1 MTTPQEI
8 WSVRLQREI
17 LALTTPPTP
26 TPDDKDVVEGKD
38 DTEPNSDDA
47 SSPVVSG
54 EAPPPTGASG
64 NNSAAK
70 NANSTIGILPPFLS
84 VEKHDMDIE
93 NGICKIWFEVEVPSA
108 VVVVHHQSN
117 DAQKDDCHD
126 VNAAD
131 SSERTPSPVPPSDA
145 ATSPL
150 KPTKTPNDV
159 SLADEPPTEPGPTPT
174 PSPAAPPAP
183 AAITILIDA
192 SLPRPNPTHSDPR
205 RSQPATSVNTYPFSK
220 PTAILYSGAVHLP
233 AGSTL
238 RDGDD
243 VNIDC
248 DWTPSLHLRDA
259 ALNVALKLREG
270 IRKNEPIHRDEEDDE
285 MEKDIRIMGEALSQ
299 GVSQGTQK
307 MKSFFQSV
315 KDKAV
320 AVADELDKAV
330 IAEKEDRLR
339 KQTAMKKDGGKKANV
354 GKVVDGSNVEIGD
367 VINLAM
373 NPWCQAVGMH
383 PCKAIRRPQF
393 VEAALK
399 SANANKKG
407 KEVAGSGV
415 SATGSFFQTF
425 RQNAKS
431 LVEESFLMLTPD
443 HILEITCNKFSV
455 ATATVTYA
463 IPVSSLA
470 KLKFRRQESISLFFR
485 QAPDDPAIYLCD
497 TSADAVKE
505 LQGILKKYGVK
516 GKHTN
521 ATMQRC
527 VKTAIE
533 MIDEI
538 QAREIELEIAGE
550 MQNRRVMV
558 ENIMDLYRQ
567 AAEKLELA
575 GDVRHE
581 EVMVHMH
588 EFLAKPVV
596 AEILDSKSAETGYY
610 QKSDEPVPDGEIL
623 DSLDG
628 EKGEES
634 AGQESDDFH
643 RAMQAA
649 EDMLKDAHDDL
660 QELGIDDEVDAEVNL
675 DDKLGLDDLNVAGS
689 EDLDVVSEFEDM
701 LKDADKELAEL
712 MGS

>member
-1 MTTPQEI
+1 M
-8 WSVRLQREI
+8 
-17 LALTTPPTP
+17 
-26 TPDDKDVVEGKD
+26 
-38 DTEPNSDDA
+38 
-47 SSPVVSG
+47 
-54 EAPPPTGASG
+54 
-64 NNSAAK
+64 
-70 NANSTIGILPPFLS
+70 
-84 VEKHDMDIE
+84 
-93 NGICKIWFEVEVPSA
+93 
-108 VVVVHHQSN
+108 
-117 DAQKDDCHD
+117 
-126 VNAAD
+126 
-131 SSERTPSPVPPSDA
+131 
-145 ATSPL
+145 
-150 KPTKTPNDV
+150 
-159 SLADEPPTEPGPTPT
+159 
-174 PSPAAPPAP
+174 
-183 AAITILIDA
+183 
-192 SLPRPNPTHSDPR
+192 
-205 RSQPATSVNTYPFSK
+205 
-220 PTAILYSGAVHLP
+220 
-233 AGSTL
+233 
-238 RDGDD
+238 
-243 VNIDC
+243 NIDC
-248 DWTPSLHLRDA
+248 DWTPSLHIRDA

-270 IRKNEPIHRDEEDDE
+270 IRKNEPIHKDDDE
-285 MEKDIRIMGEALSQ
+285 NENDDMRVMGEVLSQ

-339 KQTAMKKDGGKKANV
+339 KQTAMKKDGGKKPNSV
-354 GKVVDGSNVEIGD
+354 GKGKVVDGSNVEIGD

-373 NPWCQAVGMH
+373 SPWCHAVGMH
-383 PCKAIRRPQF
+383 SCKAIRRPQF
-393 VEAALK
+393 VESALK
-399 SANANKKG
+399 FANANKKG

-425 RQNAKS
+425 RQNAKA

-505 LQGILKKYGVK
+505 LQGVLKKYGVK

-538 QAREIELEIAGE
+538 QAREIELESAGE

-575 GDVRHE
+575 GDIRHE

-588 EFLAKPVV
+588 EFLAKPLV

-610 QKSDEPVPDGEIL
+610 QKSDEPVPDGEIFE
-623 DSLDG
+623 SLDA

-675 DDKLGLDDLNVAGS
+675 DYKLGLDDLNVAGS
-689 EDLDVVSEFEDM
+689 SDDLDVVSEFEDM